1 MHSTSLLKLLKILA
15 GLMETATKKKE
26 AEAEKK
32 KQFPS
37 FLCGEIVALDYYI
50 EFDKLTSQADSQ

>member
-1 MHSTSLLKLLKILA
+1 
-15 GLMETATKKKE
+15 METATKKKE